1 MTIIL
6 FLVDTSASMNQR
18 TYLGTSLI
26 DIAKA
31 SVENFMKIRARD
43 PNSRWDRYMLLT
55 LEDPPSNIKAGW
67 KENHA
72 TFTAELKNLTAA
84 GITSMGNAMKSCFDL
99 LNVNRMQS
107 GIDTYGQGRCPH
119 YLEPAVIITLTDGGK
134 LTSFSGVQPE
144 LNIPMNTSC
153 VPGHEL
159 TKEPF
164 RWDQRIFGLV
174 MRLPGSVPIDL
185 SSNTFIPS
193 ADNHPLDLMCEVTG
207 GRSYAVYNQKMLN
220 AAIESLVSKVQNG
233 VVIQFEKIGPDPPL
247 LPNELNKLENESMK
261 ENQSMNG
268 QIIKMEEEP
277 KAAATPPP
285 SHLPGN
291 TSWHNLRR
299 LILVPR
305 SAQKGYSVGHWPIP
319 ESFWPDNTNQTLAPR
334 SAHPNV
340 QFSCNPCEPMVIDNL
355 PFDKYELEP
364 SPLTQYILERR
375 QPNVC
380 WQVFI
385 SNSARYSEL
394 GHPFGYIK
402 ASSTLSSVNLFVM
415 PYNYPVLLPLLDEL
429 FKVHK
434 LKPSPQWRQ
443 RFDNYIK
450 TMPGYYAQPLKRAL
464 ARMGAHNLVPENMDN
479 CLSYS
484 VITYLKKLKNMAKM
498 EMDRLVAS
506 VGSKVPPHEGIKVS
520 SRTKTSVLQRK
531 DFSQLLKNVGGNLS
545 SLKQE
550 LTDYNTFTIAVPDR
564 EIKPQQFRNPYDI
577 PRKSLLDQ
585 IARMKTNFLQ
595 TSYTNKTKLSDTD
608 ELHSVPIGQMG
619 NYQEYLKKIY
629 SESPPLRQLENTPTR
644 VHMFGNPFKVN
655 KNIMVDEAE
664 DSMLGGQQSQKKRNM
679 DAAPGSPGPRKRK
692 PGPLPKDTPIR
703 RPKTPPVVPKVEKLE
718 LQPMS
723 PIKEES
729 DSEPESPSPK
739 DFDMKPVIK
748 EEPVEINHV
757 YHSDSD
763 TSFTN
768 HVTELKNG
776 RISPESPTNE
786 KTVINNKH
794 NNKLNHK
801 KDLKVWNH
809 NVSLRQL
816 VVKEIRKPGRRYDTL
831 FEHMNKVQGSYEI
844 KCAFVQEIIHEAGR
858 FKKKVLID
866 LLEKFERSL
875 TQHSK
880 TNDKFR

>member
-26 DIAKA
+26 DIAKG
-31 SVENFMKIRARD
+31 SVENFMKIRGRD

-55 LEDPPSNIKAGW
+55 LDHPPSNIKAGW
-67 KENHA
+67 KESHA
-72 TFTAELKNLTAA
+72 TFTSELKNLSA
-84 GITSMGNAMKSCFDL
+84 GGVTTLGNALKSCFDL

-119 YLEPAVIITLTDGGK
+119 FLEPAVIIVLTDSGK
-134 LTSFSGVQPE
+134 LTASTGVQPE

-174 MRLPGSVPIDL
+174 MRIPGSVPIDL
-185 SSNTFIPS
+185 SCNTFIPP
-193 ADNHPLDLMCEVTG
+193 ADNHPVDIMCEVTG

-220 AAIESLVSKVQNG
+220 AAIDSLVSKVQNG
-233 VVIQFEKIGPDPPL
+233 VVIQFEKIGPDPPPL
-247 LPNELNKLENESMK
+247 LPDGIKMENGLSIDMK
-261 ENQSMNG
+261 ENLSMNG
-268 QIIKMEEEP
+268 QIVKMEDEVIKVAP
-277 KAAATPPP
+277 TAPLP
-285 SHLPGN
+285 SQLPGN

-299 LILVPR
+299 LVMVPR

-319 ESFWPDNTNQTLAPR
+319 EPFWPDNTNQTLPPR

-340 QFSCNPCEPMVIDNL
+340 QFSCAPCEPLVIDNL

-364 SPLTQYILERR
+364 SPLTQFILERR
-375 QPNVC
+375 QANAC

-385 SNSARYSEL
+385 SNSAKYSEL
-394 GHPFGYIK
+394 GHPFGYLK

-443 RFDNYIK
+443 RFDNYLK

-464 ARMGAHNLVPENMDN
+464 ARMGAHNLVPDNMDN

-484 VITYLKKLKNMAKM
+484 VITYLKKLKNLGKM

-506 VGSKVPPHEGIKVS
+506 VGSKAPPHEGIKVC

-550 LTDYNTFTIAVPDR
+550 LTDYNTFTIAVPDKD
-564 EIKPQQFRNPYDI
+564 IKPQQFRNPYDI
-577 PRKSLLDQ
+577 PRQNLLDQ
-585 IARMKTNFLQ
+585 IARMRTNFLQ
-595 TSYTNKTKLSDTD
+595 TAYSSKTKLSDTD

-619 NYQEYLKKIY
+619 NYQEYLKKVNL
-629 SESPPLRQLENTPTR
+629 ESPALRPLENTPTR

-664 DSMLGGQQSQKKRNM
+664 DSMLTGQQSQKKRP
-679 DAAPGSPGPRKRK
+679 AESPPSSPGPSRKRK
-692 PGPLPKDTPIR
+692 PGPLPKDFILTR
-703 RPKTPPVVPKVEKLE
+703 KRPPGRLKEEDGPPL
-718 LQPMS
+718 S
-723 PIKEES
+723 PISEM
-729 DSEPESPSPK
+729 SEPESESES
-739 DFDMKPVIK
+739 DFEVKIK
-748 EEPVEINHV
+748 IEPVEENHINENS
-757 YHSDSD
+757 YDSEL
-763 TSFTN
+763 TN
-768 HVTELKNG
+768 HIKVEENG
-776 RISPESPTNE
+776 RSSPEYSTHDIKPAINR
-786 KTVINNKH
+786 KNNRVNNK
-794 NNKLNHK
+794 
-801 KDLKVWNH
+801 KDAGNGWTDN
-809 NVSLRQL
+809 SQLRAL
-816 VVKEIRKPGRRYDTL
+816 IVKEIRKPGKRYDTL
-831 FEHMNKVQGSYEI
+831 FEHMNRVQGSFEI
-844 KCAFVQEIIHEAGR
+844 RHAFVREIIHEAAR
-858 FKKKVLID
+858 FKKKFLID
-866 LLEKFERSL
+866 LLQQFETSL
-875 TQHSK
+875 IKHSK
-880 TNDKFR
+880 NNKHR